1 MNTIKFEN
9 KGNIKMIAHRGVSGL
24 ERENTCMAFVA
35 AGNRSY
41 WGIETDVHVT
51 ADGELIVFHDD
62 TTTRCTTERTALTI
76 EQTDFSTLR
85 ELELSEWKGNT
96 PKRILQMPTPEEYVE
111 ICKKYEKVA
120 VLELKNAF
128 DKEHIYEICD
138 QIAALDYLDQTI
150 FISFCYDNMVAIR
163 EKYPEQRAQFLTS
176 TFTDDLIDR
185 LKAYNLD
192 LDINYKALTADIV
205 KQIKAEGIFLN
216 CWTVDDPA
224 AAQQLISWGVDYIT
238 TNILE

>member
-1 MNTIKFEN
+1 MNTVKIEKQN
-9 KGNIKMIAHRGVSGL
+9 TKMVAHRGLSGL

-62 TTTRCTTERTALTI
+62 TTTRCTTERTDLTI
-76 EQTDFSTLR
+76 EQTDFATLR

-111 ICKKYEKVA
+111 ICKKYEKMC
-120 VLELKNAF
+120 VLELKNPMTREAIEKVI
-128 DKEHIYEICD
+128 DRIR
-138 QIAALDYLDQTI
+138 ALDYLDQTV
-150 FISFCYDNMVAIR
+150 FISFCWENLVTVR
-163 EKYPEQRAQFLTS
+163 ELLPEQPVQFLFGS
-176 TFTDDLIDR
+176 FTEELIRQIIDNRFDVDVYHKSLTKEMVDR
-185 LKAYNLD
+185 LHAAGRTVN
-192 LDINYKALTADIV
+192 V
-205 KQIKAEGIFLN
+205 
-216 CWTVDDPA
+216 WTVDKPEDA
-224 AAQQLISWGVDYIT
+224 EKYASWGVDYIT

>member
-1 MNTIKFEN
+1 MNTVKIEKQN
-9 KGNIKMIAHRGVSGL
+9 TKMVAHRGLSGL

-76 EQTDFSTLR
+76 EQTDFATLR
-85 ELELSEWKGNT
+85 ELELSEWKGNA

-111 ICKKYEKVA
+111 ICKKYEKVC
-120 VLELKNAF
+120 VLELKNPMTREAIEKVI
-128 DKEHIYEICD
+128 DRIR
-138 QIAALDYLDQTI
+138 ALDYLDQTV
-150 FISFCYDNMVAIR
+150 FISFCWENLVTVR
-163 EKYPEQRAQFLTS
+163 ELLPEQSVQFLFGS
-176 TFTDDLIDR
+176 FTEELIRQIIDNRFDVDVYHKSLTKELVDR
-185 LKAYNLD
+185 FHAAGRTVN
-192 LDINYKALTADIV
+192 V
-205 KQIKAEGIFLN
+205 
-216 CWTVDDPA
+216 WTVNDPEDGKKYA
-224 AAQQLISWGVDYIT
+224 SWGVDYIT

>member
-1 MNTIKFEN
+1 
-9 KGNIKMIAHRGVSGL
+9 
-24 ERENTCMAFVA
+24 
-35 AGNRSY
+35 
-41 WGIETDVHVT
+41 
-51 ADGELIVFHDD
+51 
-62 TTTRCTTERTALTI
+62 
-76 EQTDFSTLR
+76 
-85 ELELSEWKGNT
+85 
-96 PKRILQMPTPEEYVE
+96 
-111 ICKKYEKVA
+111 
-120 VLELKNAF
+120 
-128 DKEHIYEICD
+128 
-138 QIAALDYLDQTI
+138 
-150 FISFCYDNMVAIR
+150 MVAIR

-224 AAQQLISWGVDYIT
+224 IATQLINWGVDYIT